1 MMPLCGVTKQ
11 QNSLKCCNILAETS
25 VKTHF
30 HKRKQG
36 TRLTKGG
43 TRFFFQRD
51 TREVSELHYLHSPL
65 WYLFPCRGLFLFA
78 QRTKVLPP
86 FVQQAPV
93 HMTVHFLHDLPKVDT
108 IL

>member
-51 TREVSELHYLHSPL
+51 TREVSELHYLHSPSVVSISMPRL
-65 WYLFPCRGLFLFA
+65 VSVRPKNEGITTLRSASSCA
-78 QRTKVLPP
+78 
-86 FVQQAPV
+86 
-93 HMTVHFLHDLPKVDT
+93 HDSSFSA
-108 IL
+108 